1 MTSDHVPQCL
11 SRIVKAQESVLEHT
25 FSELVTMRARVNQVP
40 EQGQSCLFQMQT
52 VTLVPKAGDKRVE
65 ATQVKVFH
73 FSNDH
78 MLAWAIN
85 CISNLLEV
93 LLSVHD
99 G

>member
-1 MTSDHVPQCL
+1 
-11 SRIVKAQESVLEHT
+11 
-25 FSELVTMRARVNQVP
+25 
-40 EQGQSCLFQMQT
+40 MQT
-52 VTLVPKAGDKRVE
+52 VTLVPKAGVERVK

-73 FSNDH
+73 FSNDD

-85 CISNLLEV
+85 CISDLLEV

>member
-1 MTSDHVPQCL
+1 MASDHVPQCL
-11 SRIVKAQESVLEHT
+11 SRIVKAQESVLEHM
-25 FSELVTMRARVNQVP
+25 FSQLVTMRARVNQVP
-40 EQGQSCLFQMQT
+40 EQRQSCLFQMQT
-52 VTLVPKAGDKRVE
+52 VTLVPKAGGERVE

-78 MLAWAIN
+78 MFARAMN
-85 CISNLLEV
+85 CISNLLEI

>member
-1 MTSDHVPQCL
+1 MANDHAPQCL
-11 SRIVKAQESVLEHT
+11 SHVMEAQESVLEHT

-78 MLAWAIN
+78 MLARAIDGT
-85 CISNLLEV
+85 SDLWEA